1 MTEDKNIENKKWVK
15 HFKMLKYT
23 ELGRV
28 EHDKLYFLMHGDLM
42 CKRPTENVRM
52 SYLRTIRNPL
62 TR

>member
-1 MTEDKNIENKKWVK
+1 
-15 HFKMLKYT
+15 MLKYT

-42 CKRPTENVRM
+42 CKRQIENVRM
-52 SYLRTIRNPL
+52 SNLRTIRNPL